1 MGITQVR
8 VSYDWLHQN
17 LANWKTIINKKKI
30 SRDRQS
36 PLNRIM
42 KIQLLTIFFVF
53 FLVSEDVRDRDV

>member
-17 LANWKTIINKKKI
+17 LTNWKTIINKKKI